1 MKLTKPGAPTLANVC
16 SWLDGQMPTK
26 WAPSIGKGFI
36 YMALAAGP
44 KDTNHV
50 GKEEAEPL
58 DVRRESGVVINR
70 SPR

>member
-1 MKLTKPGAPTLANVC
+1 
-16 SWLDGQMPTK
+16 MPTK

-44 KDTNHV
+44 KDPNHV

-58 DVRRESGVVINR
+58 GVRRESGVVINR

>member
-1 MKLTKPGAPTLANVC
+1 
-16 SWLDGQMPTK
+16 MPTK

-44 KDTNHV
+44 KDPNHV